1 MNYIAASL
9 NIIIFVITIYLC
21 FKFNAKKYGFFY
33 SFVVAFLVSGILCDL
48 PGALF
53 YLSDAQQLSEMLRK
67 TIILFFVLPEAVAA
81 LGAVFPYLHIVPVFM
96 TLLMIG
102 TQSGRIGKKQ
112 VIFAVLLNIVYLL
125 LAYENYKSWCAAF
138 SR

>member
-81 LGAVFPYLHIVPVFM
+81 LGVVFPYLHIVPVFM